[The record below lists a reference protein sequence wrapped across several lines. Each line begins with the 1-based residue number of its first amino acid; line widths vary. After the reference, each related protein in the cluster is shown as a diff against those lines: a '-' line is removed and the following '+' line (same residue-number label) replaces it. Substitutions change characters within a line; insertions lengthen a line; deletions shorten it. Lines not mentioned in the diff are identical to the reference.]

1 MTDTFTSIGD
11 AADGVVSKRHSPGV
25 YFNLPEDEYH
35 ADPALGSSDIKSL
48 LGEPAG
54 YWWNSAY
61 NPAREE
67 RETSPAMK
75 LGSAVHAAVLYG
87 LREFSDRYGRCKF
100 PGNIKAGMSERAALA
115 EAGAIPLTAK
125 DYDRAISAGTM
136 IRANPIIGNAFTG
149 GAAEVSVFWEQEVM
163 GEVVRRKARLD
174 YLKPKAI
181 VDLKSHAPMD
191 GKTFVTSCYRA
202 IKTFNYPVQAA
213 AYMDAIPY
221 IKQFVAAK
229 EIWRIPDAA
238 GGIDSSRQFELN
250 LIANFCAQ
258 PAHAFVFVFW
268 ASKGAPLT
276 WGGTFSQDNPM
287 LQMAKTQVDAALA
300 TFVEYRKEFGT
311 ESAWIRPEPLSE
323 IDPFEVERWHARDA
337 I

>member
-11 AADGVVSKRHSPGV
+11 AAAGVVSKLHPPGI

-35 ADPALGSSDIKSL
+35 ADPALGSTDIKSL

-67 RETSPAMK
+67 REISPAMK
-75 LGSAVHAAVLYG
+75 LGSAVHVAVLYG
-87 LREFSDRYGRCKF
+87 LREFGDRYGRCEF
-100 PGNIKAGMSERAALA
+100 PGNIKAGMAERAAFA
-115 EAGAIPLTAK
+115 EAGAIALTAK
-125 DYDRAISAGTM
+125 DYDRAMSAGTM

-149 GAAEVSVFWEQEVM
+149 GAAEVSVFWEQKVM

-191 GKTFVTSCYRA
+191 GKTFVTSCHRA

-213 AYMDAIPY
+213 AYMDAISHM
-221 IKQFVAAK
+221 KQFWNEGRVS
-229 EIWRIPDAA
+229 
-238 GGIDSSRQFELN
+238 GSSLPADKD
-250 LIANFCAQ
+250 LMASFCEQ
-258 PAHAFVFVFW
+258 GAHAFVFVFW

-323 IDPFEVERWHARDA
+323 IDPFEVERWYARDA